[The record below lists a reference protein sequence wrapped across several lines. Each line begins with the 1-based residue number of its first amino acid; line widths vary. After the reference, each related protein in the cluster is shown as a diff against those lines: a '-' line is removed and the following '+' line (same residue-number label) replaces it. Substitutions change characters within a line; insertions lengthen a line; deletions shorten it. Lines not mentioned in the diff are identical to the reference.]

1 MTSLAKIERLYHEPP
16 ETADEVEPLGAT
28 HDGAHIAPDLI
39 RTDDE
44 AVEAVA
50 WYIREHRDT
59 DAPEVIQAA
68 LTLAFGARVIR
79 LTALG
84 DLISE
89 WPASDAFATQ
99 AERDDMAESI
109 GRALGDWRGAVAAA
123 RPRRI
128 RDGIFSRAV

>member
-1 MTSLAKIERLYHEPP
+1 MTAFGSIERQYYTPP
-16 ETADEVEPLGAT
+16 EPTDEVEPLGVT
-28 HDGAHIAPDLI
+28 HDGAHIAPDRI
-39 RTDDE
+39 RTDSE

-68 LTLAFGARVIR
+68 ITIAFGARVIR

-84 DLISE
+84 DLISD

-109 GRALGDWRGAVAAA
+109 GRALGDWRGEVAAT

>member
-16 ETADEVEPLGAT
+16 EPADEVEPLGAT

-39 RTDDE
+39 RTDDD

-50 WYIREHRDT
+50 WYIREHHDT

-68 LTLAFGARVIR
+68 LTIAFGARVIG

-84 DLISE
+84 DLISD
-89 WPASDAFATQ
+89 WPTDDQFATQ

-123 RPRRI
+123 RPHRI